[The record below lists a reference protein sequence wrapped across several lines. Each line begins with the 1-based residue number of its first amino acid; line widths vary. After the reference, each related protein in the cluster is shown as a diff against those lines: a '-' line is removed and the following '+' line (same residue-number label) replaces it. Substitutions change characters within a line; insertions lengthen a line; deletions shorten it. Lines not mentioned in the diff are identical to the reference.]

1 MINTLDLKP
10 GDKLALREG
19 LLAEVVENMDDGM
32 WLQIRYL
39 QVPGQ
44 EEPSQ
49 ELELCHAQ
57 DIVKMIEAE

>member
-44 EEPSQ
+44 EEPSG

-57 DIVKMIEAE
+57 DIVKVIEG